1 MSEWLS
7 SKNPQTTN
15 SREDVER
22 RELSCTVGGNVNWY
36 TYYGEQYGGSLKK
49 LKIEIPYDPAIVY
62 PSPGN
67 IPKGK
72 HGLKGYMHP
81 NDHCSTIYNSQDVE
95 ATEMS
100 IDR

>member
-1 MSEWLS
+1 MEE
-7 SKNPQTTN
+7 
-15 SREDVER
+15 REP
-22 RELSCTVGGNVNWY
+22 SYTVGGNENSY
-36 TYYGEQYGGSLKK
+36 SYYGEQYGGSLKK

-67 IPKGK
+67 IRRGK
-72 HGLKGYMHP
+72 HGLKGFMHP

-95 ATEMS
+95 ATKMS